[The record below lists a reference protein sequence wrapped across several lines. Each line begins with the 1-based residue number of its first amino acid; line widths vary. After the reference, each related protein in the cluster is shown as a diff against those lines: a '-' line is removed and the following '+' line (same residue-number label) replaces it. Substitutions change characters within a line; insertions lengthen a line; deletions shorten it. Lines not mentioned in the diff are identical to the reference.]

1 MKLNNFE
8 NFQTIQ
14 AQPAPPGAAEWH
26 EYLRKQKEESP
37 QRLEEAAKFLSGM
50 VAITLSIVATTIDKQ
65 LALNAALTKA
75 CLICWLLSLVLAF
88 LVVFPF
94 PYKIVKDS
102 SESIA
107 RMHARSLRRKYVLL
121 VASMVLF
128 VAALFMLVLIFTG
141 GSTLTTTLPEMPVMA
156 PGNDTLPQ

>member
-1 MKLNNFE
+1 MEQHNPETPQPIPAK
-8 NFQTIQ
+8 
-14 AQPAPPGAAEWH
+14 PAPPGVAEWH

-65 LALNAALTKA
+65 LALNATLTKA

-94 PYKIVKDS
+94 P
-102 SESIA
+102 
-107 RMHARSLRRKYVLL
+107 
-121 VASMVLF
+121 
-128 VAALFMLVLIFTG
+128 
-141 GSTLTTTLPEMPVMA
+141 
-156 PGNDTLPQ
+156 